1 MNKEIRSIFGKR
13 KVILRGTGR
22 AVTPYG
28 GISVFVDFLNR
39 IGYREAVER
48 YMPIWL
54 RSPNAIRPGET
65 LTAFLIS
72 VLVGAR
78 RFAQTAILRGDEGLH
93 RLLGLRRYPTDDTIR
108 NLFKRFGQGQV
119 VGLFSGLTEWMLD
132 RVPIREGGYSVDLD
146 STVFERY
153 GKQEGAK
160 KGHNPR
166 KHGRPSHHPI
176 LAILAEANF
185 VLHSWLRSGN
195 SGASRGVVEFMK
207 EGMALLGDKHRIR
220 LVRADSGFLDKDFL
234 VFLERRKL
242 GYIVVARMSKWVKR
256 EVVRVGQWRELD
268 EVYAVGEFKVQL
280 LGWDKERRFVV
291 VREKKREEKGSVGR
305 SLFELP
311 EYTFRV
317 FVTNLELSPEE
328 VWREYNQRAN
338 MENRIAELKYD
349 LGADDFCMR
358 RFFATEAAFRSVT
371 FLFNL
376 LSEFQRATGMVNYQR
391 AATLRSTVFLC
402 GAILGK
408 AGRRTVLF
416 LSESWGGLKSR
427 KPLFEKL
434 LSYADPTSPK
444 LNLQLMT

>member
-1 MNKEIRSIFGKR
+1 M
-13 KVILRGTGR
+13 
-22 AVTPYG
+22 
-28 GISVFVDFLNR
+28 FVDFLNR
-39 IGYREAVER
+39 IGYGEAVER

-108 NLFKRFGQGQV
+108 NLFNRFGQGQV

-242 GYIVVARMSKWVKR
+242 GYIVVARMSKWVK
-256 EVVRVGQWRELD
+256 ELD

-434 LSYADPTSPK
+434 LTYADATSPK